1 MADEHPASGR
11 EDAPDRA
18 TAGGF
23 PSGTRVAPQPD
34 TTMRALVLNGARAG
48 DEGLGPIEAALGS
61 ALHARGWAVE
71 RIQLRDVF
79 IAYCKGCFDC
89 WVKTPGVCGI
99 KDGAGAVTRALIQS
113 DLVVLLSP
121 ITFGGYSS
129 ELKKAL
135 DRSIGIVAPFFTR
148 LHGEVHHKPRYA
160 RYPLLLAIGVSEDR
174 DPEEAQIF
182 ARLVGR
188 NAINFHAPAH
198 AVAIVSRDDSP
209 EQVQTTVARA
219 VAQLTARRGAA

>member
-1 MADEHPASGR
+1 
-11 EDAPDRA
+11 
-18 TAGGF
+18 
-23 PSGTRVAPQPD
+23 
-34 TTMRALVLNGARAG
+34 MRALVLNGALKG
-48 DEGLGPIEAALGS
+48 DEGLAPIEAAVDSTLGAS
-61 ALHARGWAVE
+61 GWSVE
-71 RIQLRDVF
+71 RIQLREVS

-89 WVKTPGVCGI
+89 WVKTPGVCATR
-99 KDGAGAVTRALIQS
+99 DGAGVVTRALVCS

-135 DRSIGIVAPFFTR
+135 DRSIGIVSPFFTR
-148 LHGEVHHKPRYA
+148 LDGEVHHKA
-160 RYPLLLAIGVSEDR
+160 RYTRHPALLGLGVSEDR

-198 AVAIVSRDDSP
+198 AVCLVSRDDSK
-209 EQVQTTVARA
+209 EQMQIAIGRA
-219 VAQLTARRGAA
+219 VSQMVARRGTA